1 MMEWTIEKYNYVL
14 PDEKIARF
22 PVEPRDTSK
31 LLIYRQ
37 GKIEETLFREL
48 KEYIPEN
55 TFLVFNNTKVIPAR
69 LFFEKK
75 NGVLIEIFLLNPVLP
90 SSIVSQ
96 AMETTGSCVW
106 VCMIGNKKR
115 FKEKV
120 FANYTISTEHESIDL
135 ELGAE
140 LIDSEQNLVKFTWN
154 DDRMSFASIVKFFGQ
169 IPLPPYLK
177 RQTEHRDYETYQTV
191 YSQKEG
197 AVAAPTAGLHFTD
210 RVFEELASKEVKHDF
225 VTLHVGAGTFQPIKV
240 KNVLEHPMHCE
251 QIVFERSF
259 IKNLLDNA
267 NFVIPV
273 GTTSMRSLE
282 SLYWFGVKLL
292 QGEERFFIEKLFPY
306 ESIEQEISLENSL
319 KAILRWMEHNQF
331 DTIIGETEIFI
342 FPSYRFR
349 VCKGIITNFH
359 QPDSTLMLLV
369 GALVGD
375 DCKKIYDFALE
386 NDFRFLSYGDS
397 SLLIP

>member
-1 MMEWTIEKYNYVL
+1 MELTIEKYTYEL
-14 PDEKIARF
+14 PDEKIAKF
-22 PVEPRDTSK
+22 PVEPRDASK
-31 LLIYRQ
+31 LLIYRK
-37 GKIEETLFREL
+37 GEIEQSVFRDL
-48 KEYIPEN
+48 KNFIPEN

-75 NGVLIEIFLLNPVLP
+75 NGVVIEVFLLTPVSP
-90 SSIVSQ
+90 SNIVSQ
-96 AMETTGSCVW
+96 VMETTGSCVW
-106 VCMIGNKKR
+106 ACMIGNKKR

-120 FANYTISTEHESIDL
+120 FAKYIIQEHKESIDL
-135 ELGAE
+135 ELSAE
-140 LIDSEQNLVKFTWN
+140 LIDAEQNLVQFSWN
-154 DDRMSFASIVKFFGQ
+154 DNRMSFASIVRFFGQ

-177 RQTEHRDYETYQTV
+177 RETEKRDYETYQTV
-191 YSQKEG
+191 YSKNDG

-210 RVFEELASKEVKHDF
+210 RVFADLESKKIKHGF
-225 VTLHVGAGTFQPIKV
+225 ITLHVGAGTFQPIKV

-251 QIVFERSF
+251 QIVFEKSF
-259 IKNLLDNA
+259 IEQLVA
-267 NFVIPV
+267 SPNFVIPV

-292 QGEERFFIEKLFPY
+292 QGEEKFFIEKLFPY
-306 ESIEQEISLENSL
+306 EQRVEGISLENSL
-319 KAILRWMEHNQF
+319 REIIRWMEVNHL

-342 FPSYRFR
+342 FPSYKFR

-369 GALVGD
+369 AALVGENWR
-375 DCKKIYDFALE
+375 KIYDFALE